1 MVKYKHKQEIKGEK
15 EKMRKKVAIL
25 MTSALIAITST
36 QAQPY
41 NPYNSDSTPTPS
53 QKEKKEFCNTLIKIT
68 KLCYEEEDCPT
79 LATTLTSKV
88 KRDELKENLTNYCYY
103 TCLIKYEKDELRK
116 KQAIDLIKSYMQNT
130 CNYIPNYF

>member
-1 MVKYKHKQEIKGEK
+1 MK
-15 EKMRKKVAIL
+15 RKAATLI
-25 MTSALIAITST
+25 TGALIAITSA

-41 NPYNSDSTPTPS
+41 NSYNPNSTPTPL
-53 QKEKKEFCNTLIKIT
+53 QKEKKEFCDTLIKIT
-68 KLCYEEEDCPT
+68 RLCYEEEDCPT

-88 KRDELKENLTNYCYY
+88 KRDELKENLINYCYY
-103 TCLIKYEKDELRK
+103 TCLIKYEKDEVRK